1 MCGTWKFPGQG
12 SNWSCSCQ
20 LTLQPQQCRI
30 QATSVTYTMAHGNAR
45 SLTHCILMD
54 TCQVCYN
61 WAKRGTPTFYFIYC
75 SLFSFFTNNLIQ
87 LSANFIFLKN
97 LFIVLLISSIV
108 FVLSIWIISALIL
121 IISFLL
127 LTLSWVCSFHSS
139 LNCLFEILL
148 LFSIWFYIYKFPS

>member
-1 MCGTWKFPGQG
+1 MEVPRLGGE
-12 SNWSCSCQ
+12 SELQ
-20 LTLQPQQCRI
+20 LPATPQPQQCRI
-30 QATSVTYTMAHGNAR
+30 QATSVTYTTAHSNAR

-61 WAKRGTPTFYFIYC
+61 WAKMGTPTFYFIYC

-127 LTLSWVCSFHSS
+127 LTLSRVCSFYSS